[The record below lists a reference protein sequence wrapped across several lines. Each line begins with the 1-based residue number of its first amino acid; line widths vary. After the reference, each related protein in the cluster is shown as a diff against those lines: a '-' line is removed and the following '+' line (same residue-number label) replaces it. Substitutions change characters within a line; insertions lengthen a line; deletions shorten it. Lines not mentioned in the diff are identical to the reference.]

1 MNDSTQDDLVFHPVK
16 KIEIIV
22 KGEKTE
28 FVKNL
33 LNQSGT
39 TGFTLIRDISGMGH
53 HGFHEGR
60 LLFNNQ
66 ASLVMFMAVAPEET
80 IRKVAAGLR
89 PLFEKSAGV
98 MFITDTQV
106 VRLENFM
113 PASA

>member
-1 MNDSTQDDLVFHPVK
+1 MNTTDNQDDIVFHAVK

-33 LNQSGT
+33 LTQAGT
-39 TGFTLIRDISGMGH
+39 TGFTLIRDIAGMGH

-66 ASLVMFMAVAPEET
+66 ASLVMFMAVAPEPT

-89 PLFEKSAGV
+89 PLFEKSSGV
-98 MFITDTQV
+98 MFITDTHV
-106 VRLENFM
+106 VRLENFV
-113 PASA
+113 SS